1 MAEFPTT
8 FAETPHYIHPT
19 EIPAHLA
26 EPFIALKQKGFIM
39 VAGITPAN
47 VEDLAEIAN
56 QEGVL
61 EYCPND
67 IAKRWTDIPTAEKQL
82 AKDGG
87 RGVFRTEHVH
97 TGDTAAFGW
106 TGKSSDEERGFLPE
120 CENTF
125 ALRANEDYRGQGL
138 GKLVSRAIVVG
149 SMYFYGAKRI
159 GLETWASNTTA
170 VRSYLGAGA
179 VLKTTQDSMR
189 LTRIPEQQDANGMR
203 RDVRLYM
210 QYPWSM

>member
-8 FAETPHYIHPT
+8 FTEPHYINPT

-26 EPFIALKQKGFIM
+26 GPFVDLGRKGIVM
-39 VAGITPAN
+39 VAGIEPAN
-47 VEDLAEIAN
+47 VEDLTKIAG

-61 EYCPND
+61 EYCPKD
-67 IAKRWTDIPTAEKQL
+67 IATRWTDIPTTQKQL

-87 RGVFRTEHVH
+87 RGVFRAESID
-97 TGDTAAFGW
+97 TGDTVAFGW
-106 TGKSSDEERGFLPE
+106 TGKSSDEERAYLPA

-125 ALRANEDYRGQGL
+125 ALRANEAYRGQGL
-138 GKLVSRAIVVG
+138 GRHVSRAIVAG
-149 SMYFYGAKRI
+149 SMFFYGARKI
-159 GLETWASNTTA
+159 GLETWASNTPA
-170 VRSYLGAGA
+170 VRSYLGASA
-179 VLKTTQDSMR
+179 VLVTTQDSMR
-189 LTRIPEQQDANGMR
+189 PTRVPEHQDANGMR